1 MADALQHPDRLRLER
16 RILERRGRRE
26 GREVRFLCPAHDDRQ
41 PSARWNPGKSTWFC
55 DVCHQGGGWRDLA
68 QRLGEPAPAP
78 AREIA
83 AVYPYRDAAGRLLY
97 EVLRF
102 VPKAFACRRPDAAG
116 WRWNLQGVERVL
128 YRLPEVL
135 IAVARSTEVFLTEGE
150 KDADALAALGLEAT
164 THAGGA
170 GKWRPEYSRTLRGAR
185 IVLLPDHD
193 EPGRRHMEEV
203 ERSLRPLAARV
214 GRLELP
220 DLPDKGDVSDWL
232 AARRAEGLG
241 DDAIR
246 TRLLELAG
254 SVLTTNG
261 VTARDPRSESPCFPG
276 AAIDP
281 AGNALDTP
289 FPSALAARQP
299 PDPAPPPL
307 AAGAAEA
314 EDAGLDSP
322 PPPRLV
328 SGITPDPAA
337 QPPAAAGAPLH
348 FPIPSAAQPA
358 GASTAPQA
366 APPRVRRL
374 SEVTARPVHFLWAPY
389 LPLGKLTLLDGD
401 PGQGKSWLTAAIATA
416 GSLGWGLPNT
426 LPFDPF
432 TTLFFTEDPA
442 EDVLRPRL
450 DLLGADCSRIWTH
463 DSFAFPID
471 LSQPADVAR
480 LDELVP
486 AYDARLIVI
495 DPIQAFLGAKTD
507 IYRPNEV
514 RAVLAPLLRLA
525 QRHACALLILRHIT
539 KARASR
545 SIYAGQGSIDFIAA
559 ARSVLL
565 AGSGPDDPTRHA
577 LVHIKSNLA
586 AAGPT
591 LGYRF
596 DGQSFVWEG
605 PSGLTANDL
614 LAAEAQTDD
623 AGAEQEARLFLRD
636 ILAEAETLP
645 ARAVLA
651 AAREAGVAER
661 TLKRAKRREG
671 VRTIRQGFGT
681 GSVWLWSL
689 PPTEPPSAEAGHP
702 ETWPPSPD
710 AGPLRPE
717 PTLEDPPPADPPS
730 PDEKVTI

>member
-1 MADALQHPDRLRLER
+1 MCG
-16 RILERRGRRE
+16 RRG
-26 GREVRFLCPAHDDRQ
+26 
-41 PSARWNPGKSTWFC
+41 
-55 DVCHQGGGWRDLA
+55 
-68 QRLGEPAPAP
+68 P
-78 AREIA
+78 ARPPA
-83 AVYPYRDAAGRLLY
+83 
-97 EVLRF
+97 
-102 VPKAFACRRPDAAG
+102 RPPPQ
-116 WRWNLQGVERVL
+116 RCHR
-128 YRLPEVL
+128 
-135 IAVARSTEVFLTEGE
+135 
-150 KDADALAALGLEAT
+150 
-164 THAGGA
+164 
-170 GKWRPEYSRTLRGAR
+170 
-185 IVLLPDHD
+185 
-193 EPGRRHMEEV
+193 
-203 ERSLRPLAARV
+203 AAR
-214 GRLELP
+214 P
-220 DLPDKGDVSDWL
+220 
-232 AARRAEGLG
+232 
-241 DDAIR
+241 
-246 TRLLELAG
+246 
-254 SVLTTNG
+254 
-261 VTARDPRSESPCFPG
+261 
-276 AAIDP
+276 
-281 AGNALDTP
+281 
-289 FPSALAARQP
+289 
-299 PDPAPPPL
+299 
-307 AAGAAEA
+307 
-314 EDAGLDSP
+314 
-322 PPPRLV
+322 
-328 SGITPDPAA
+328 
-337 QPPAAAGAPLH
+337 
-348 FPIPSAAQPA
+348 
-358 GASTAPQA
+358 
-366 APPRVRRL
+366 
-374 SEVTARPVHFLWAPY
+374 
-389 LPLGKLTLLDGD
+389 LPLGALSPVGQAHPPRRRPR
-401 PGQGKSWLTAAIATA
+401 PGQELAHRRHRHRRLPRLGPPQHA
-416 GSLGWGLPNT
+416 SLLP
-426 LPFDPF
+426 LHH
-432 TTLFFTEDPA
+432 LFFTEDPA

-450 DLLGADCSRIWTH
+450 DLLGADCQRIWTH
-463 DSFAFPID
+463 DSFEFPID

-486 AYDARLIVI
+486 AHDARLVVI

-565 AGSGPDDPTRHA
+565 AGSGPDDSTRHA

-689 PPTEPPSAEAGHP
+689 PPTEPPSVEAGHP
-702 ETWPPSPD
+702 QTWPSSPN

-717 PTLEDPPPADPPS
+717 PGPEEPPPSDPS

>member
-1 MADALQHPDRLRLER
+1 MADALQQPDRLRLER

-102 VPKAFACRRPDAAG
+102 VPKSFACRRPDPAG
-116 WRWNLQGVERVL
+116 WRWNLQGVERVP
-128 YRLPEVL
+128 YRLPEL
-135 IAVARSTEVFLTEGE
+135 LAAVARGAEIFLTEGE

-170 GKWRPEYSRTLRGAR
+170 GKWRPEYTRALRGAR
-185 IVLLPDHD
+185 VVLLPDND
-193 EPGRRHMEEV
+193 DAGRRHMQDV
-203 ERSLRPLAARV
+203 ERSLRPMAARV

-220 DLPDKGDVSDWL
+220 GLPDKGDVSDWL
-232 AARRAEGLG
+232 AARRAEGLD
-241 DDAIR
+241 DDAIL

-254 SVLTTNG
+254 SVLATND
-261 VTARDPRSESPCFPG
+261 VTARNPRSETPWFPG

-289 FPSALAARQP
+289 SPPALAARHL
-299 PDPAPPPL
+299 PDPAPSPL
-307 AAGAAEA
+307 PAGAADA
-314 EDAGLDSP
+314 EDGGLDSP
-322 PPPRLV
+322 PPPRLAP
-328 SGITPDPAA
+328 GIALDPAA
-337 QPPAAAGAPLH
+337 PPPAAAGAPLH
-348 FPIPSAAQPA
+348 FPIPSPAQPA
-358 GASTAPQA
+358 GAA
-366 APPRVRRL
+366 AEPRPAAPRVRRL
-374 SEVTARPVHFLWAPY
+374 SEITPRPVHFLWAPY

-426 LPFDPF
+426 PPFDPF

-450 DLLGADCSRIWTH
+450 DLLGADCQRIWTH
-463 DSFAFPID
+463 DSFEFPID

-480 LDELVP
+480 LDDLIP
-486 AYDARLIVI
+486 AYHARLIVI

-525 QRHACALLILRHIT
+525 QRHTCALLILRHIT

-565 AGSGPDDPTRHA
+565 AGSGPDDSTRHA

-636 ILAEAETLP
+636 ILAEAEPLP

-689 PPTEPPSAEAGHP
+689 PAPAAEPSIEPGHP
-702 ETWPPSPD
+702 ELWPPSPT

-717 PTLEDPPPADPPS
+717 PTPEEPPADPPS

>member
-1 MADALQHPDRLRLER
+1 MADALQQPDRLRLER

-83 AVYPYRDAAGRLLY
+83 AIYPYRDAAGRLLY

-102 VPKAFACRRPDAAG
+102 VPKAFACRRPDPAG

-128 YRLPEVL
+128 YRLPEL
-135 IAVARSTEVFLTEGE
+135 LAAVARNTEIFLTEGE

-170 GKWRPEYSRTLRGAR
+170 GKWRPEYTRALRGAR
-185 IVLLPDHD
+185 VVLLPDND
-193 EPGRRHMEEV
+193 DAGRRHMQEV
-203 ERSLRPLAARV
+203 ERSLRPLAAQV
-214 GRLELP
+214 ARLELP
-220 DLPDKGDVSDWL
+220 GLPDKGDVSDWL

-246 TRLLELAG
+246 TRLLELART
-254 SVLTTNG
+254 VLATSG
-261 VTARDPRSESPCFPG
+261 VTARDPRSESPWVSR
-276 AAIDP
+276 AATDP

-289 FPSALAARQP
+289 SPLALAARRL

-307 AAGAAEA
+307 PAGAADA

-322 PPPRLV
+322 PPPRLAPGV
-328 SGITPDPAA
+328 ALDPAA

-348 FPIPSAAQPA
+348 FPIPSPAYVA
-358 GASTAPQA
+358 GAA
-366 APPRVRRL
+366 ATHKPATPRVRRL
-374 SEVTARPVHFLWAPY
+374 SDVTARPVHFLWAPY

-416 GSLGWGLPNT
+416 GSLGWGLPGT

-450 DLLGADCSRIWTH
+450 DLLGADCQRIWTH
-463 DSFAFPID
+463 DSFEFPID

-636 ILAEAETLP
+636 ILADSETLP

-689 PPTEPPSAEAGHP
+689 PAPAAEPSTEPGHP
-702 ETWPPSPD
+702 EAWPPSPT

-717 PTLEDPPPADPPS
+717 PTPEEPPADPPS
-730 PDEKVTI
+730 PDEKVIV